1 MLAFNLGVFFRNL
14 RGEDVSLA
22 ARSEHCEV
30 HFLGGVDKLV
40 EHTDLSHHLAV
51 TLTNGALT
59 CRIAFEEAE
68 EEETPE
74 HTEVEVELTQTLDD
88 REIVLLHTAFLFEE
102 ITLKPASM
110 EDELEPD
117 DGPLTA

>member
-14 RGEDVSLA
+14 KGEEVYLA
-22 ARSEHCEV
+22 ARNENCELR
-30 HFLGGVDKLV
+30 FSGGVETL
-40 EHTDLSHHLAV
+40 EERTDLSHHLTV
-51 TLTNGALT
+51 TLASNDLA

-74 HTEVEVELTQTLDD
+74 HTEVEVELMRRAEG
-88 REIVLLHTAFLFEE
+88 RESLLFRTTFRFEE
-102 ITLKPASM
+102 ITLKPAAGA
-110 EDELEPD
+110 EDEEPD

>member
-14 RGEDVSLA
+14 KGEEVTLY
-22 ARSEHCEV
+22 ARNEHCEV
-30 HFLGGVDKLV
+30 RFSGGVEELT
-40 EHTDLSHHLAV
+40 EHTDLSHHLSV
-51 TLTNGALT
+51 TLASSELF

-74 HTEVEVELTQTLDD
+74 HTEVEVELILKKED
-88 REIVLLHTAFLFEE
+88 REIVLLRTTFRFEE
-102 ITLKPASM
+102 ITLKPASG
-110 EDELEPD
+110 DEEEEPD